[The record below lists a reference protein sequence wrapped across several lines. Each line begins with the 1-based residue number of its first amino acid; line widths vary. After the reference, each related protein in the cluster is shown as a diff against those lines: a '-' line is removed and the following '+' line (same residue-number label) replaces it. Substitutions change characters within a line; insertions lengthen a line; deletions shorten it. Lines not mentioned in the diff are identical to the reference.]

1 MQNIEN
7 KPSILN
13 KKFIAIGFVFLIAIT
28 IIYIQQRSLTDEE
41 EMYQNSMVELKGEM
55 QFLKNELKQ
64 LRSNNRSL
72 GHIKDS
78 LEGNLQFL
86 WGYKT
91 LVKTARLRDKV
102 GEDLPYKSGERVRMK
117 ADSSIVVITDL
128 IVGGN
133 TFNYY
138 IKYLVKTPKGLA
150 LDVSPFEIESIK

>member
-1 MQNIEN
+1 MQNIEK

-91 LVKTARLRDKV
+91 LVKTARLRDEI
-102 GEDLPYKSGERVRMK
+102 GEDLPFNPGDRVRMK

-128 IVGGN
+128 IAGGSQ
-133 TFNYY
+133 FNYY
-138 IKYLVKTPKGLA
+138 IKYSVKTRKGTSTE
-150 LDVSPFEIESIK
+150 VSPFEVEAIK